1 MAKRYVLLVLIL
13 LLLSSG
19 FTIWMSAQ
27 DREQNS
33 NVIRVTVAMVQ
44 LNVAVTD
51 SKGDYVTGLHP
62 SDFVISEDGIPQ
74 TVATFEEGNEGPQ
87 NVADVPQEKGAPKS
101 ATPPE
106 GPQGGSARNGLQQGS
121 LEGLGSAVSGA
132 NVFILFDTSNYMYKG
147 RGFVYAQDAI
157 ADFIRTLDT
166 PYRVAFYSYSRD
178 FFRAASLTT
187 DRSQVLRG
195 VRSTVNG
202 DDSALYNALLMT
214 LKDAAQYSGRKVVVV
229 FSNGPDNS
237 SMVAPEDVDELAQS
251 QGIPIYMISTRE
263 AKLDPATST
272 VFERMSASTGGEAY
286 YAKNWRDERQA
297 FAMIREDLAHLYFV
311 SYYPQPNPN
320 RGWRA
325 ITVKLKDPK
334 LKKYRLRTRSGYR
347 PIPAHVTVDAAA
359 PPQDA
364 IAPPQ

>member
-1 MAKRYVLLVLIL
+1 MAKRYALLVVIF

-19 FTIWMSAQ
+19 FAIWTSAQ
-27 DREQNS
+27 DREQNNREQNN

-51 SKGDYVTGLHP
+51 TKGDYVTGLHP

-74 TVATFEEGNEGPQ
+74 SLATFEEGNEGPQ
-87 NVADVPQEKGAPKS
+87 IVADAEKGAPKS
-101 ATPPE
+101 APQASTPR
-106 GPQGGSARNGLQQGS
+106 SGLQQGS
-121 LEGLGSAVSGA
+121 EGLGSAVSGA

-157 ADFIRTLDT
+157 ADFVRTLDN

-263 AKLDPATST
+263 AKLDPATAA
-272 VFERMSASTGGEAY
+272 VFERMSATTGGEAY
-286 YAKNWRDERQA
+286 YAKNWRDEKQA

-334 LKKYRLRTRSGYR
+334 LKKYKLRTRSGYR

-359 PPQDA
+359 PPQDVV
-364 IAPPQ
+364 APAQ